1 MEIAEKIRINF
12 NRGFFGKSMEIT
24 GLPPLYP
31 AWTLKE
37 SGWIGVA
44 VPLNH
49 YYEFKESF
57 AEVYL
62 TTEKDVLINGISYD
76 LLILACNSMNLRNEF
91 AVVCENFVFP
101 GENGEARKALIE
113 APANW
118 WRNWKALLGNKSQ
131 NKEAYSILAELLTAE
146 KLLKEG
152 EHVLWAGADHSTHD
166 IEADLGSV
174 EVKSTITR
182 YGYEITINSIYQMRP
197 AEGKD
202 LFLSFLRLERS
213 EMGRSINDVVNSLK
227 DLGYD
232 AEQLESGLGKQG
244 LERGRTA
251 RDCKYKIIE
260 WKRYQVNETFPAI
273 TEFSFKDNRIPASVT
288 KLNYTIDLSGIAG
301 KNLLSI

>member
-1 MEIAEKIRINF
+1 MEIAERIRYNF
-12 NRGFFGKSMEIT
+12 NRGFFGKSMEIA

-57 AEVYL
+57 AEVYI
-62 TTEKDVLINGISYD
+62 TTEKDVLINGNSYD
-76 LLILACNSMNLRNEF
+76 LLILACNSMQLRNEF

-101 GENGEARKALIE
+101 GENGEARKKLIE
-113 APANW
+113 APVDW
-118 WRNWKALLGNKSQ
+118 WKNWKALLGNRSQ

-146 KLLKEG
+146 MLLKRG
-152 EHVLWAGADHSTHD
+152 NHALWSGADHSTHD
-166 IEADLGSV
+166 IEADLGSI

-197 AEGKD
+197 VEGKD
-202 LFLSFLRLERS
+202 LYLSFLRLERS
-213 EMGRSINDVVNSLK
+213 EMGRSINDVVKSLN

-232 AEQLESGLGKQG
+232 SEQLETGLGKQG

-251 RDCKYKIIE
+251 RDYRYKVLEWKQYKID
-260 WKRYQVNETFPAI
+260 ETFPAI
-273 TEFSFKDNRIPASVT
+273 TEFSFKDNRIPANIT
-288 KLNYTIDLSGIAG
+288 KLNYTVDLSGIAG
-301 KNLLSI
+301 ENILSM